1 MQCSSPGLSH
11 VDWTRTQQAASPLTH
26 FLSLYSICLPYIRR
40 RSACDEPITIYAS
53 QPGETSCSVDDSRR
67 IFSFGG
73 GQGEY
78 NVWVGFLGQTYLAKV
93 QRTGRILPAV
103 VVMDKDGD
111 GSSTGVEGLLGYT
124 FNCTVTRPVKLKVP

>member
-1 MQCSSPGLSH
+1 
-11 VDWTRTQQAASPLTH
+11 
-26 FLSLYSICLPYIRR
+26 
-40 RSACDEPITIYAS
+40 
-53 QPGETSCSVDDSRR
+53 VDDSRR
-67 IFSFGG
+67 IFTFGG

-93 QRTGRILPAV
+93 RRTGRILPAV

-111 GSSTGVEGLLGYT
+111 GNTGGGGGSGVVGLLEYT